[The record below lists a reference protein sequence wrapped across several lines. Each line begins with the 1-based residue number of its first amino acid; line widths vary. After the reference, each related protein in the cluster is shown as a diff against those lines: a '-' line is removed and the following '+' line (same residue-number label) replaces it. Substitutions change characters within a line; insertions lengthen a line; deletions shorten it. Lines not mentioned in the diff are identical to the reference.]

1 MPTSFDISL
10 YVTKNGKTPFTDWLE
25 KLRDKRGRYLIKTRL
40 DRLEDGD
47 LGDSKPVDKRI
58 FELRVAYGPGYRIYF
73 GQDEG
78 HVVILL
84 CGGDKGSQQRDIN
97 RAIKYWRD
105 YERRKDRKTR

>member
-47 LGDSKPVDKRI
+47 LGDSKPVDKGI
-58 FELRVAYGPGYRIYF
+58 FELRVAYGQGIESIS
-73 GQDEG
+73 G
-78 HVVILL
+78 
-84 CGGDKGSQQRDIN
+84 KMK
-97 RAIKYWRD
+97 AMW
-105 YERRKDRKTR
+105 